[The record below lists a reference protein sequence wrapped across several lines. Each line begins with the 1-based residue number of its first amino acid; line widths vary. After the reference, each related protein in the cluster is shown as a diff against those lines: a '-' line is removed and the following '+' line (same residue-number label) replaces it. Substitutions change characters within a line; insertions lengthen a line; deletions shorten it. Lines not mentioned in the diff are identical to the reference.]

1 MLFDELIQSLGAK
14 PDAPEIKR
22 AKTQLYINL
31 DIDTEKLDCIG
42 GQAVKF
48 IQKTIRGEVEI
59 GEREGYVF
67 GISQGLLVVCPAVDD
82 MPLTV
87 LVEKKLIR
95 VVESE
100 AKLLRSCVIVK
111 TNDELFELRV
121 PKKQVET
128 LERLVNKVRS
138 K

>member
-1 MLFDELIQSLGAK
+1 MLFDEVLEQLAVKADS
-14 PDAPEIKR
+14 PEWKR
-22 AKTQLYINL
+22 AKTQLYVNL
-31 DIDTEKLDCIG
+31 GIDTEKTECTG

-67 GISQGLLVVCPAVDD
+67 ALSNGLLVVCPAVDD

-87 LVEKKLIR
+87 LIEKKLIR
-95 VVESE
+95 IVESE

-111 TNDELFELRV
+111 TNDILYELRV
-121 PKKQVET
+121 PKKQVDT
-128 LERLVNKVRS
+128 LEKLVNRVRN